1 MSDSDKI
8 LNLFNKEKIVE
19 NGKKNLNSYFP
30 FTLLGERLYFIN
42 NENKL
47 SYINLSNKEI
57 KTKNNIELK
66 NFKLIKTSNDDNYL
80 IISNEKEII
89 LYENDK
95 NLYEKKRNVN
105 IFINKN
111 INDFLNY
118 QYKKLGIFS
127 SEFKEKLIIY
137 ASDEFIQRD
146 FNGNKDSN
154 SDLINEN
161 DVNNLYIKKLNNV
174 KNLNINDDNDLF
186 LINDYDKII
195 IKNIK
200 TKKFVE
206 IETQEKSNFAKIIKI
221 NNKNFI
227 YSCENDGFI
236 RCYDLEGKINNFCY
250 SNLRNG
256 LFNFIIYMNNENKKK
271 YLFING
277 KIKILIY
284 DLEKNEFINEI
295 ESKNEILSILNYKNK
310 LLIYYKNG
318 EISSFDIGEKIDN
331 NSSYYSSDYSNHIEK
346 SSSLKIEIKKTIC
359 LFCDL
364 EFGNN
369 FNEHLFEKHKEEV
382 IKKYNKNI
390 IKNDNE
396 ENNKTS
402 NDLNH
407 LNEPK
412 HGKIRIPSEKIKN
425 VISSEKN
432 EINSSSSS
440 DNLKFTKI
448 IIIKTKCL
456 FCNSEIEGNFEEH
469 LFKTHKEEIIKKY
482 NAVN

>member
-30 FTLLGERLYFIN
+30 FTLLGEKLYFVN
-42 NENKL
+42 NKNKL
-47 SYINLSNKEI
+47 SFINLSNKEI
-57 KTKNNIELK
+57 KIKNNIELK
-66 NFKLIKTSNDDNYL
+66 NFKSIKTSNDNNYL
-80 IISNEKEII
+80 IISNENEII
-89 LYENDK
+89 LLENKSVHIYIDK
-95 NLYEKKRNVN
+95 Y
-105 IFINKN
+105 

-118 QYKKLGIFS
+118 QHIKQGTFKN
-127 SEFKEKLIIY
+127 EPKEKIIIY

-146 FNGNKDSN
+146 FNGNKDFN
-154 SDLINEN
+154 SDLINER
-161 DVNNLYIKKLNNV
+161 DLNNSYIKKLNNV

-206 IETQEKSNFAKIIKI
+206 IKTQEKSNFAKIIKI
-221 NNKNFI
+221 NNKNLI
-227 YSCENDGFI
+227 YSCENDGCI
-236 RCYDLEGKINNFCY
+236 RCYDLDGKIINFCY
-250 SNLRNG
+250 SNLKNG
-256 LFNFIIYMNNENKKK
+256 LFNFIIYMNKENKKK

-318 EISSFDIGEKIDN
+318 EISSFDINKEKIDN

-346 SSSLKIEIKKTIC
+346 SLSSKIDIKKTTC

-364 EFGNN
+364 EFGIN
-369 FNEHLFEKHKEEV
+369 FNEHLFEKHKEEI

-407 LNEPK
+407 LPK
-412 HGKIRIPSEKIKN
+412 HGKIRIPSEKIIN

-432 EINSSSSS
+432 EINNSSSS